1 MMLPGFNTGKN
12 ALNINMKTSD
22 SLHNAGYFGEGFK
35 IASLCAVR
43 DLKWQVKMAS
53 GDWELEVVSV
63 KQMIDDSE
71 IDMLAYDV
79 KFKDRQSISQL
90 ELYPV
95 EDADFQLFKNVIL
108 SFYYYGNPLLGE
120 MIWESEEG
128 AVYLCN
134 ENAYSEYLPYTRDFG
149 RKGTVFCSYQM
160 LGSNPFHL
168 AVCLHNYKK
177 EDRER
182 RTLYSFEVVNIFQSI
197 SHYISPNGAMRV
209 LEKMRRY
216 WNSVPQ
222 KRIDIHSWSGTISN
236 LIEKVASSPETAEQ
250 FCKKYRNLLC
260 IRPVHTIRDKNRRG
274 QAKAWFALRFF
285 STRTRDAREK
295 NYTKR

>member
-168 AVCLHNYKK
+168 TVCLHNYKK
-177 EDRER
+177 EDLER

-222 KRIDIHSWSGTISN
+222 KRIDIHS
-236 LIEKVASSPETAEQ
+236 
-250 FCKKYRNLLC
+250 
-260 IRPVHTIRDKNRRG
+260 
-274 QAKAWFALRFF
+274 
-285 STRTRDAREK
+285 
-295 NYTKR
+295 